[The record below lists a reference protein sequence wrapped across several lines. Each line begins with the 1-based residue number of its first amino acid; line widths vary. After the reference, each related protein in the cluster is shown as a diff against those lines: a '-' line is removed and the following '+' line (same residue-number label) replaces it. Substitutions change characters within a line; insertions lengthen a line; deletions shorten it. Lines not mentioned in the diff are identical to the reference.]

1 MWRAVIIGA
10 AFAPIATKTALA
22 DVASC
27 YACAGPQSDCVANNR
42 SDFLKMDCNTFTVEG
57 ESLVRRTAEATLLEK
72 FDSEV
77 GARTDTEIGCLTL
90 TFTNDVESPRERAVK
105 SCVPARVLD
114 QDICKYMENLVDFI
128 GGQETSCHF
137 CKKDNCNSA
146 ISVSVGTHLIFVL
159 CATYLYNCL
168 LS

>member
-77 GARTDTEIGCLTL
+77 GARTDAEIGCLTL
-90 TFTNDVESPRERAVK
+90 TFTNG
-105 SCVPARVLD
+105 
-114 QDICKYMENLVDFI
+114 I
-128 GGQETSCHF
+128 
-137 CKKDNCNSA
+137 
-146 ISVSVGTHLIFVL
+146 LIFVR
-159 CATYLYNCL
+159 N
-168 LS
+168 SI

>member
-1 MWRAVIIGA
+1 MWRAVIIGT
-10 AFAPIATKTALA
+10 AFASIATKSGNNYTLFILPCLTLTTTKFQWVSALA
-22 DVASC
+22 NVASC

-90 TFTNDVESPRERAVK
+90 TFTNG
-105 SCVPARVLD
+105 
-114 QDICKYMENLVDFI
+114 I
-128 GGQETSCHF
+128 
-137 CKKDNCNSA
+137 
-146 ISVSVGTHLIFVL
+146 LIFVR
-159 CATYLYNCL
+159 N
-168 LS
+168 SI